1 MSLKAFHVVF
11 IVVSIGLSA
20 WVAVWGWTVSG
31 GTWERVL
38 GGIAAVAAAALVVY
52 LVKFVR
58 KMKDVSYL

>member
-11 IVVSIGLSA
+11 IVVAIGLA
-20 WVAVWGWTVSG
+20 TWVAVWGWTVADP
-31 GTWERVL
+31 TWHRGL
-38 GGIAAVAAAALVVY
+38 AGLATGAAAALVVY

>member
-11 IVVSIGLSA
+11 IVVSIGLAA
-20 WVAVWGWTVSG
+20 WVAVWGWTVDG
-31 GTWERVL
+31 GTWERAL
-38 GGIAAVAAAALVVY
+38 GGAATGAAAALVIY

>member
-11 IVVSIGLSA
+11 IVVAIGLSA
-20 WVAVWGWTVSG
+20 WVAVWGWTVADP
-31 GTWERVL
+31 TWERGL
-38 GGIAAVAAAALVVY
+38 GGIATGAAAALVVY